1 MKDGYTVIV
10 GDVVKSSSIK
20 DRVKYWK
27 EMQKVV
33 NLINNRY
40 KELLFAPLMILK
52 GDEITGVLR
61 NFKSSYT
68 VAREFQEAFYPYLMR
83 FVCVYGQIDIAIET
97 RNASLMDGQAF
108 WDADKYLEMIK
119 NKKLYFYFDFGNK
132 LIDETLTS
140 MANLIAILKNKWSQ
154 KEREIISQYEK
165 FNNQEIVAKKYKISQ
180 QSVSNALKRSHWHEI
195 RSSEAI
201 ILKVLGSYM
210 GGDKSGIN

>member
-1 MKDGYTVIV
+1 MKHRYTVIV
-10 GDVVKSSSIK
+10 GDVVRSSQVV

-27 EMQKVV
+27 KMQKVV
-33 NLINNRY
+33 NQINNKH
-40 KELLFAPLMILK
+40 KEFFHAPLMIIK

-61 NFKSSYT
+61 NLKYSYT
-68 VAREFQEAFYPYLMR
+68 IVRDFQEAFSPYIMR

-108 WDADKYLEMIK
+108 WDADKYLEIIK
-119 NKKLYFYFDFGNK
+119 NKRLYFYFDFGNK